1 MLNFIVTTENVMFT
15 QKYYRLLL
23 GLGFLLLPLHLLAEQ
38 QQISLESMCNSKP
51 PYFNY
56 NFTQQELDSLLKQL
70 LPLHREWLKESKN
83 LEQAGEL
90 IDYQD
95 RRRINLCG
103 ANLQGLNLSRKNL
116 SMANLM
122 YAELQNANLTA
133 SNLSRIWLDGASLQ
147 KAQLIKAN
155 LSQAYL
161 YNVVFEEAN
170 LVRANLTEAEA
181 SNVNF
186 TGAELVEANLS
197 KAILHEANLTRANL
211 FYAIL
216 SDSDFSNANLSEST
230 FYPKVNSYP
239 DPLSLVPT
247 FHHRDELFKD
257 VQYYDTHAGSPVLA
271 SLRAAYRK
279 SGMRET
285 ERIITNLLQ
294 LQIQEQNWKQGGW
307 ERVGSVLSYILF
319 NLTSAYG
326 LEPQRPLSLLVDS
339 ILLFA
344 FIYWIALRIDS
355 KHNYFEVVWESNVL
369 TSSGRRGIK
378 KGGHGL
384 DAYHPLR
391 FKRCCGD
398 SWFKQLLLEFKMLRI
413 SLYFS
418 VLSAFHIGW
427 KQYNV
432 GVWIKQLQPREF
444 SLRVRKG
451 WMRSI
456 SGFQSLLSIYL
467 MVIWI
472 LTQFGRPFD

>member
-1 MLNFIVTTENVMFT
+1 MFT
-15 QKYYRLLL
+15 RKYNRLLL
-23 GLGFLLLPLHLLAEQ
+23 SFCLLLLPWYVSADQ
-38 QQISLESMCNSKP
+38 QQISIESVCDSKP
-51 PYFNY
+51 PYFGY
-56 NFTQQELDSLLKQL
+56 DFTQEELDSLLAQL
-70 LPLHREWLKESKN
+70 LPLHREWLKESKD
-83 LEQAGEL
+83 LEKQGEL
-90 IDYQD
+90 VNYQD
-95 RRRINLCG
+95 HRRINLCG
-103 ANLQGLNLSRKNL
+103 ANLQGLHLARKNL

-122 YAELQNANLTA
+122 YAELQHADLTA
-133 SNLSRIWLDGASLQ
+133 SNLSRAWLDGASL
-147 KAQLIKAN
+147 KEAKLIKTN
-155 LSQAYL
+155 LTKAYL
-161 YNVVFEEAN
+161 YNVVLENAN
-170 LVRANLTEAEA
+170 LIRADLTETEA
-181 SNVNF
+181 SNADF
-186 TGAELVEANLS
+186 TGAELVEANLT
-197 KAILHEANLTRANL
+197 KAILHEANLTGANL

-216 SDSDFSNANLSEST
+216 SNSDFSNVNLSQST

-247 FHHRDELFKD
+247 FHHREKLFKD

-279 SGMRET
+279 TGMRET

-294 LQIQEQNWKQGGW
+294 LQIQERNWNKGGW
-307 ERVGSVLSYILF
+307 EQIGSGLSYVLF
-319 NLTSAYG
+319 NLTTAYG
-326 LEPQRPLSLLVDS
+326 LYPQRPLSLLLNS
-339 ILLFA
+339 ILFFA
-344 FIYWIALRIDS
+344 FIYWVALRFDS
-355 KHNYFEVVWESNVL
+355 KRNYFEVVWESNVL

-384 DAYHPLR
+384 DAYHSLR

-398 SWFKQLLLEFKMLRI
+398 SWIKQLLLEFKMLRI
-413 SLYFS
+413 SIYFS

-456 SGFQSLLSIYL
+456 SGFQSLLSLYL